1 MSKLFTRK
9 DISNTYGISVRC
21 VNYRIK
27 ELNIKTSVKRKNNF
41 LYNQTQVKSIISL
54 GKEIIREVEVIKVTE
69 TYIYIPSIMN
79 YTNFD

>member
-1 MSKLFTRK
+1 MSKLFTRE
-9 DISNTYGISVRC
+9 DISKTYGISVRS

-27 ELNIKTSVKRKNNF
+27 ELNIKTSLKRKNNF

-79 YTNFD
+79 YTEIL

>member
-1 MSKLFTRK
+1 MSKLFTREY
-9 DISNTYGISVRC
+9 ISNTYGISVRC

-27 ELNIKTSVKRKNNF
+27 KLNIKTSVKIKNNF
-41 LYNQTQVKSIISL
+41 LYNQTQVKSIML

>member
-1 MSKLFTRK
+1 MSKLFTRE
-9 DISNTYGISVRC
+9 DISNTYGISVRR

-27 ELNIKTSVKRKNNF
+27 KLNIKTSIKRKNNF
-41 LYNQTQVKSIISL
+41 LYNQKQVESIISL

-79 YTNFD
+79 YTEIL

>member
-1 MSKLFTRK
+1 MSKLFTRE

-27 ELNIKTSVKRKNNF
+27 KLNIKTSVKIKNNF
-41 LYNQTQVKSIISL
+41 LYNKTQVKSIISL

>member
-1 MSKLFTRK
+1 MSKLFTRE
-9 DISNTYGISVRC
+9 DISNTYGISVRR

-27 ELNIKTSVKRKNNF
+27 KLNIKTSVKRKNNF
-41 LYNQTQVKSIISL
+41 LYNQKQVESIISL

>member
-1 MSKLFTRK
+1 MSKLFTRE
-9 DISNTYGISVRC
+9 DISNTYGISVRR

-27 ELNIKTSVKRKNNF
+27 KLNIKTSIKRKNNF

-79 YTNFD
+79 YTEIL

>member
-1 MSKLFTRK
+1 MSKLFTRE
-9 DISNTYGISVRC
+9 DISNIYGISVRC

-27 ELNIKTSVKRKNNF
+27 SLNIKTSVKRKNNF